1 MRSITILF
9 IIFVNSITFG
19 QQVFKKKKNLL
30 GSPFEI
36 TVVATDSIQANVYT
50 ELAISEVKRIE
61 NLISDWIPTTQI
73 SKVNQNAGISPVK
86 VDLEVFEL
94 VKRAINISKLTDG
107 AFDIS
112 YASMDKIWKFDGS
125 MKEMPST
132 ESIKKSVEKVGYQN
146 IILNENDTSIF
157 LKYPGMKLGL
167 GGIGQ
172 GYIADKIKVL
182 LQENGCTSGLVNVSG
197 DINTWGKQPNGKD
210 WTVGIVN
217 PLNKNKV
224 FATFPLND
232 SAVETSG
239 SYEKYVTFNGKRY
252 SHIIDPRTGYPASGI
267 VSVSVFAKQTE
278 LADAL
283 ATGIFV
289 LGIEVGLD
297 LVNQLKGIG
306 CIIVDK
312 KGVIHASK
320 NIDIKTYQYMKKIV
334 FLALITVAAVSCNSV
349 KEYDK
354 QYINDPDMKLSARSS
369 ERFETTFQVYREAAS
384 GANGGKT
391 GGGCGCN

>member
-1 MRSITILF
+1 MKRITFLF
-9 IIFVNSITFG
+9 ILLIGSSSFG
-19 QQVFKKKKNLL
+19 QQVFKKKKSLL

-36 TVVATDSIQANVYT
+36 SVVANDSVQADFYT
-50 ELAISEVKRIE
+50 ELAISELKRIE

-73 SKVNQNAGISPVK
+73 SLVNQNAGITPVK
-86 VDLEVFEL
+86 VDKEVFEL
-94 VKRAINISKLTDG
+94 VDRAIKISKLTDG

-125 MKEMPST
+125 MKSMPT
-132 ESIKKSVEKVGYQN
+132 AETIKKSVEKVGYQN
-146 IILNENDTSIF
+146 IILNEKDTTIF
-157 LKYPGMKLGL
+157 LKNQGMKLGL

-172 GYIADKIKVL
+172 GYIADKIKEVL
-182 LQENGCTSGLVNVSG
+182 KANGCIAGLVNVSG
-197 DINTWGKQPNGKD
+197 DINTWGKQPDGKD

-306 CIIVDK
+306 CIIVDE
-312 KGVIHASK
+312 KGAIHASK
-320 NIDIKTYQYMKKIV
+320 NIDIKKYQ
-334 FLALITVAAVSCNSV
+334 
-349 KEYDK
+349 
-354 QYINDPDMKLSARSS
+354 
-369 ERFETTFQVYREAAS
+369 
-384 GANGGKT
+384 
-391 GGGCGCN
+391 